1 MEDGSHI
8 WREAAETLLF
18 FPDRAQNG
26 LRLLVGEQLFFQL
39 YNPFR
44 KSIRRTKLAAVSL
57 VYWTGFRLISHF
69 NPNNLN
75 YTLLRN
81 AM

>member
-26 LRLLVGEQLFFQL
+26 LRLLVGEQLFF
-39 YNPFR
+39 
-44 KSIRRTKLAAVSL
+44 
-57 VYWTGFRLISHF
+57 
-69 NPNNLN
+69 N
-75 YTLLRN
+75 YTTPFARVYVARSLLRYR
-81 AM
+81 